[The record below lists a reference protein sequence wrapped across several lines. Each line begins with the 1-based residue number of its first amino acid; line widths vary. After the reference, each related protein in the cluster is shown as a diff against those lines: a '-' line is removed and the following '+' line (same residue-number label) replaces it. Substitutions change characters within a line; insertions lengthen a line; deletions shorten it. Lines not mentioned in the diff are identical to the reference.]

1 LYDDLKVIYRM
12 AGVEGHPV
20 TFLFTDNE
28 IKEEYFLEYI
38 NSILTSGEIASLFAK
53 DEVDTII
60 NDTRPLMRKL
70 APKIVDTADNLW
82 KFFID

>member
-1 LYDDLKVIYRM
+1 M

-60 NDTRPLMRKL
+60 NDARPLMRKL

-82 KFFID
+82 KFFIE